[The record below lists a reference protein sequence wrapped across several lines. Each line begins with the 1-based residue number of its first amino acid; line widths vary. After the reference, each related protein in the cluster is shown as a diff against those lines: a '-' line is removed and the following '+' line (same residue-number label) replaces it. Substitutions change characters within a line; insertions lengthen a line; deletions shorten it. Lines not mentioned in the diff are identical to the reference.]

1 MICKS
6 VNQFQY
12 KTNKSYHL
20 RSLYS
25 CIFYYNIKTVTF
37 MGFDIPIPNFIN
49 STIDIYDFPEK
60 IMGNGINERMLYLCL
75 LRLPSKESSNI
86 LITSCLQHQPISLY
100 GQMVKWSNIFLRHPI
115 FSHFYFNNNIYKF
128 IYIYYYW
135 LEPRKKKGVCKKC
148 LTIWPFDLFN
158 VFLLK
163 MQIFSRLTSI

>member
-1 MICKS
+1 MFDYLTIWPRQIS
-6 VNQFQY
+6 QIS
-12 KTNKSYHL
+12 NKSYHL

-86 LITSCLQHQPISLY
+86 LI
-100 GQMVKWSNIFLRHPI
+100 
-115 FSHFYFNNNIYKF
+115 
-128 IYIYYYW
+128 
-135 LEPRKKKGVCKKC
+135 
-148 LTIWPFDLFN
+148 N
-158 VFLLK
+158 VSSTN
-163 MQIFSRLTSI
+163 SRLRGLKARHLMRALKKSHNSLNCRNDHKLDAEIVAHVSFF